1 MIGNKYKLTNRIGNG
16 SFGEIFKGINVRT
29 GEEVAIKVESINSP
43 YKILK
48 KEAQIYQY
56 LEMSEGFPHL
66 KWFGTD
72 GINNYMVIN
81 LLGESIY
88 SYIEKNGKINV
99 KEAISYGN
107 QMIDRISFFHS
118 KKMIHRDIK
127 PHNFLFGLHTD
138 MIYLI
143 DFGLSKPYMDNNDKH
158 IPYLDGQK
166 IIGSLNFISENVKN
180 GIVPSRRDDVVSIIE
195 VIKYMIC
202 EDESISK
209 LNVILCEIL
218 NMGFSESP
226 KYEEIKEIF
235 KKLCKKW

>member
-1 MIGNKYKLTNRIGNG
+1 MICNKYKLTKRIGNG
-16 SFGEIFKGINVRT
+16 SFGEIYKGINVRT
-29 GEEVAIKVESINSP
+29 GEEVAIKVESIDSP

-56 LEMSEGFPHL
+56 LEMQVGFPHL

-72 GINNYMVIN
+72 RVNNYMVIN

-99 KEAISYGN
+99 NHAISYGD
-107 QMIDRISFFHS
+107 QMIDRIFFFHS

-127 PHNFLFGLHTD
+127 PHNFLFGLKNTD

-143 DFGLSKPYMDNNDKH
+143 DFGLSKSYLDSEDKH

-166 IIGSLNFISENVKN
+166 IIGSFNFISENIKN
-180 GIVPSRRDDVVSIIE
+180 GLVPSRRDDLVSIIK
-195 VIKYMIC
+195 VIIYMVDNIDYKKILSDLSK
-202 EDESISK
+202 EIS
-209 LNVILCEIL
+209 NI
-218 NMGFSESP
+218 GFEESP
-226 KYEEIKEIF
+226 NYEEIKTRLRI
-235 KKLCKKW
+235 